1 MRGEDPPLGF
11 DQTPLSPAGAGFQ
24 NRTPFRAH
32 VVALTDIG
40 CKRKNNED
48 NFLVF
53 PLDGE
58 VLREGPEGLAFE
70 LGGAGLLLAVA
81 DGMGGHRSGE
91 VASQLCVSTLG
102 EELVSRLP
110 EAPGSAEAAESLM
123 RQAVEATHH
132 TIYEASQ
139 GDPALYGMGC
149 TLTAALLH
157 TGSLTVA
164 QVGDS
169 RAYLFREG
177 RLSRLTED
185 QTVGNLLHGGDDSGL
200 AGERVNDI
208 LTQAMGAQPQL
219 NVAMSSF
226 SISAFDSIMVCCDG
240 LYKVV
245 PGDEIAEILAL
256 DAPLRERAEAFIR
269 RAIEKG
275 GPDNI
280 TVVLADIRPGIE
292 QLE

>member
-1 MRGEDPPLGF
+1 MGF
-11 DQTPLSPAGAGFQ
+11 DQTPFSPAGAQFH
-24 NRTPFRAH
+24 NRAPFHAR
-32 VVALTDIG
+32 VIALTDTG

-48 NFLVF
+48 NFLVL

-58 VLREGPEGLAFE
+58 VLREGPEGLGFA
-70 LGGAGLLLAVA
+70 LGRAGLLLAVA
-81 DGMGGHRSGE
+81 DGMGGHKSGE
-91 VASQLCVSTLG
+91 VASALCVSTLG

-110 EAPGSAEAAESLM
+110 EGPSSVESAENLM
-123 RQAVEATHH
+123 CQAVEATHH
-132 TIYEASQ
+132 VIYETSQ
-139 GDPALYGMGC
+139 GDPALSGMGC

-157 TGSLTVA
+157 TGRMTVA

-208 LTQAMGAQPQL
+208 LTQAMGAQPEL

-226 SISAFDSIMVCCDG
+226 SINAFDSIMVCCDG

-256 DAPLRERAEAFIR
+256 DAPLRERAEAFIK

-292 QLE
+292 QPE

>member
-1 MRGEDPPLGF
+1 MGF
-11 DQTPLSPAGAGFQ
+11 DQTPLSPAGARFQ
-24 NRTPFRAH
+24 NGAPQRAH

-40 CKRKNNED
+40 CRRKNNED

-53 PLDGE
+53 PPDRE
-58 VLREGPEGLAFE
+58 VLGEGPEGLAFVLSE
-70 LGGAGLLLAVA
+70 AGLLLAVA
-81 DGMGGHRSGE
+81 DGMGGHQSGE
-91 VASQLCVSTLG
+91 VASRLCVTTLG

-110 EAPGSAEAAESLM
+110 EGAGSVEATENMM
-123 RQAVEATHH
+123 RRAVEATHRV
-132 TIYEASQ
+132 IYEASQ
-139 GDPALYGMGC
+139 GDPGLSGMGC

-157 TGSLTVA
+157 TGTLTVA

-185 QTVGNLLHGGDDSGL
+185 QTVGNLLHGGGENEI

-208 LTQAMGAQPQL
+208 LTQAMGAQEEL

-226 SISAFDSIMVCCDG
+226 NINAFDSIMICCDG

-256 DAPLRERAEAFIR
+256 DASLRERAATFIR
-269 RAIEKG
+269 RAIDKG

-292 QLE
+292 QPE